1 MHRRIPPLKPTQ
13 MRRNRVPIT
22 NLDQVI
28 HSPHNALTGAV
39 PPKNAFFCSRA
50 ARNFACFG
58 YGSNDSSGLSA
69 RTFLSCLRRQP
80 AAAPAGAAANSRS
93 NWASR
98 SFNEVLNGPPGPRG
112 PTSLT
117 LEIPGAHPHKRHRP
131 RLQRSPTLRR
141 PNPTPRPTDP
151 SNTSIQII
159 QTLLN
164 TRSPKRQRLPNQK
177 RHRHPTSQSITLQ
190 LRQLRNA
197 QPKSHRRHK
206 TNVRETSDGPI

>member
-1 MHRRIPPLKPTQ
+1 MLLPAPFPRKRFLLLPRRKKPPASGTAQTTPA
-13 MRRNRVPIT
+13 
-22 NLDQVI
+22 DY
-28 HSPHNALTGAV
+28 
-39 PPKNAFFCSRA
+39 PPEPSKLRH
-50 ARNFACFG
+50 
-58 YGSNDSSGLSA
+58 
-69 RTFLSCLRRQP
+69 LRRR
-80 AAAPAGAAANSRS
+80 ACCRSTGAAANSRS

-98 SFNEVLNGPPGPRG
+98 SFNEASTGLPAREGLLP
-112 PTSLT
+112 LT

-164 TRSPKRQRLPNQK
+164 TAARKDSASRTK